1 MGMSGSDARGTFAE
15 EVAEPGGLD
24 TGVAKR
30 LLGLL
35 AADRRRVGIALT
47 ALLAVAAFG
56 VAQPVIIGKA
66 LDDGV
71 QANDGTVLL
80 FAVIAY
86 AAVTLGH
93 GVALG
98 VQRVTAARLG
108 NHVLHRLRIGIFQ
121 HYQRL
126 SLGFFDRQIT
136 GRLISRVVSD
146 IEAIGAVLTEGVLG
160 AVADSALLLGI
171 LVAMSLLSWQ
181 LTLLCLVV
189 TPLLYLSARFVARL
203 ARRWYRTMRA
213 RRSMLNGVLAESVL
227 GMRITQAFARE
238 TVNLERFDAVSQSQL
253 QAQFRTFTI
262 SSATVPVV
270 ELFTAIATGLV
281 LWFGGSLVIDGASG
295 ISVGLVT
302 TFALL
307 IERFFAPI
315 QELAMRYET
324 LQGAMASG
332 ERIFE
337 ILDIEPE
344 ITDAPNARELG
355 EIKGEIRFRNVD
367 FAYDPES
374 PVLHDVDLH
383 ARPGDTIALVG
394 ATGAGKT
401 TIINL
406 LFRFYDVT
414 SGSIT
419 VDGYDVRDVTQHSL
433 RRRMGL
439 VLQEPFLFSGNLHDN
454 IAYGRPTAT
463 RAEVVA
469 AAQTVGLHDFVQSLP
484 FGYDTP
490 IEERGGGLSIGQRQ
504 LVSFAR
510 ALLLNPRVLVLDEA
524 TSAVDAQTEAKIQ
537 HGLDILMAGRTA
549 IVIAHR
555 LSTVQRATEIV
566 VLEHGRIVERGTHAE
581 LLGHGG
587 LYYGL
592 HTMGLGSMDEL
603 DSAAVRHANQKS
615 SA

>member
-1 MGMSGSDARGTFAE
+1 MAVSGADARGTFAE
-15 EVAEPGGLD
+15 ESAEPQGLD
-24 TGVAKR
+24 ARVARR
-30 LLGLL
+30 LLGML
-35 AADRRRVGIALT
+35 ATDRRRMSIAVT
-47 ALLAVAAFG
+47 ALLAVAGFG
-56 VAQPVIIGKA
+56 VLQPVIIGRA

-71 QANDGTVLL
+71 LAGDGNVLL

-93 GVALG
+93 GGAMG
-98 VQRVTAARLG
+98 VQRQLTARLG
-108 NHVLHRLRIGIFQ
+108 NQLLHRLRTGVFQ

-136 GRLISRVVSD
+136 GRLISRIVSD
-146 IEAIGAVLTEGVLG
+146 IEAIGEVLTEGVLG
-160 AVADSALLLGI
+160 AAADVALLLGI

-189 TPLLYLSARFVARL
+189 TPLLYISARLVASL

-213 RRSMLNGVLAESVL
+213 RTSTLNGVLAESVL

-238 TVNLERFDAVSQSQL
+238 DVNLERFDVVNQYQL
-253 QAQFRTFTI
+253 QAQFRTFAI

-270 ELFTAIATGLV
+270 EVFTAAATGLV
-281 LWFGGSLVIDGASG
+281 LWFGGSFVIDGTDG
-295 ISVGLVT
+295 MTVGLVA
-302 TFALL
+302 TFALF

-315 QELAMRYET
+315 QELATRYET
-324 LQGAMASG
+324 LQSAMASG

-337 ILDIEPE
+337 VLDLEPE
-344 ITDAPNARELG
+344 ITDAADAHELG
-355 EIKGEIRFRNVD
+355 EIRGEIQFNDVK
-367 FAYDPES
+367 FGYDPET
-374 PVLHDVDLH
+374 PVLHGIDLH

-414 SGSIT
+414 SGSVT
-419 VDGYDVRDVTQHSL
+419 VDGHDVRNVTQQSL
-433 RRRMGL
+433 RRRMAL
-439 VLQEPFLFSGNLHDN
+439 VLQEPTLFSGSIHDN
-454 IAYGRPTAT
+454 IAYGRPTAS
-463 RAEVVA
+463 REDVVA
-469 AAQTVGLHDFVQSLP
+469 AAQAVGLHGFVESLP
-484 FGYDTP
+484 FGYDTQ

-510 ALLLNPRVLVLDEA
+510 ALLLDPRVLVLDEA
-524 TSAVDAQTEAKIQ
+524 TSAVDAQTEAYIQ
-537 HGLDILMAGRTA
+537 RGLETLMAGRTA

-555 LSTVQRATEIV
+555 LSTVQRATEIL

-581 LLGHGG
+581 LLDLRG
-587 LYYGL
+587 LYHGL
-592 HTMGLGSMDEL
+592 HTLGLGTMDEL
-603 DSAAVRHANQKS
+603 DSATVRRS
-615 SA
+615 SSDS

>member
-1 MGMSGSDARGTFAE
+1 MAVSGADARGTFAE
-15 EVAEPGGLD
+15 ESAQPPGLD
-24 TGVAKR
+24 ARVARR
-30 LLGLL
+30 LLALL
-35 AADRRRVGIALT
+35 ASDRRRMSIALT
-47 ALLAVAAFG
+47 ALLAVAGFG
-56 VAQPVIIGKA
+56 VLQPVIIGRA

-71 QANDGTVLL
+71 LAGDGAVLL

-86 AAVTLGH
+86 AGVTLGH
-93 GVALG
+93 GIALG
-98 VQRVTAARLG
+98 IQRQLTARLG
-108 NHVLHRLRIGIFQ
+108 NQLLHRLRTGVFQ

-136 GRLISRVVSD
+136 GRLISRIVSD
-146 IEAIGAVLTEGVLG
+146 IEAIGEVLTEGVLG
-160 AVADSALLLGI
+160 AAADVALLAGI

-189 TPLLYLSARFVARL
+189 TPLLYISARLVAAL

-213 RRSMLNGVLAESVL
+213 RTSTLNGVLAESVL

-238 TVNLERFDAVSQSQL
+238 EVNLERFDVVNQSQL
-253 QAQFRTFTI
+253 QAQFRTFVI

-270 ELFTAIATGLV
+270 EVFTAAATGLV
-281 LWFGGSLVIDGASG
+281 LWFGGSFVIDGTNG
-295 ISVGLVT
+295 MTVGLVA
-302 TFALL
+302 TFALF

-315 QELAMRYET
+315 QELATRYET
-324 LQGAMASG
+324 LQSAMASG

-337 ILDIEPE
+337 VLDLEPE
-344 ITDAPNARELG
+344 ITDAPDAHELG
-355 EIKGEIRFRNVD
+355 EIRGEIQFTEVK
-367 FAYDPES
+367 FGYDPET
-374 PVLHDVDLH
+374 PVLHGIDLH
-383 ARPGDTIALVG
+383 AQPGDTIALVG

-414 SGSIT
+414 SGSVTI
-419 VDGYDVRDVTQHSL
+419 DGRDVRSVTQQSL
-433 RRRMGL
+433 RRRMAL
-439 VLQEPFLFSGNLHDN
+439 VLQEPTLFSGNIHDN

-463 RAEVVA
+463 RAEVEA
-469 AAQTVGLHDFVQSLP
+469 AAQAVGLHGFVESLP
-484 FGYDTP
+484 FGYDTQ

-524 TSAVDAQTEAKIQ
+524 TSAVDAQTEAYIQ
-537 HGLDILMAGRTA
+537 RGLETLMAGRTA

-555 LSTVQRATEIV
+555 LSTVQRATEIL

-581 LLGHGG
+581 LLGQRG
-587 LYYGL
+587 LYHGL
-592 HTMGLGSMDEL
+592 HTLGLGTMDEL
-603 DSAAVRHANQKS
+603 DSAAVRRS
-615 SA
+615 SRNS

>member
-1 MGMSGSDARGTFAE
+1 MAVSGADARGTFAE
-15 EVAEPGGLD
+15 EPAEAPALDARVAR
-24 TGVAKR
+24 R
-30 LLGLL
+30 LVGMLS
-35 AADRRRVGIALT
+35 ADRRRMSLALT
-47 ALLAVAAFG
+47 SLLAVAAFG
-56 VAQPVIIGKA
+56 VLQPVIIGRA
-66 LDDGV
+66 IDDGV
-71 QANDGTVLL
+71 QAGDGTVLL
-80 FAVIAY
+80 LAVVAY

-98 VQRVTAARLG
+98 VQRQLTARLG
-108 NHVLHRLRIGIFQ
+108 NQLLHRLRTGVFR

-146 IEAIGAVLTEGVLG
+146 IEAIGEVLTEGVLG
-160 AVADSALLLGI
+160 AAADVAMLLGI

-189 TPLLYLSARFVARL
+189 TPLLYLSARLVASV

-213 RRSMLNGVLAESVL
+213 RTSTLNGVLAESVL

-238 TVNLERFDAVSQSQL
+238 AVNLERFDVVNQSQL

-270 ELFTAIATGLV
+270 EIFTAVATGLV
-281 LWFGGSLVIDGASG
+281 LWFGGSFVIDGANG
-295 ISVGLVT
+295 MTLGLVA
-302 TFALL
+302 TFALF

-315 QELAMRYET
+315 QELATRYET
-324 LQGAMASG
+324 LQSAMASG

-344 ITDAPNARELG
+344 ITDAPDAQELG
-355 EIKGEIRFRNVD
+355 EISGEIRFADVS
-367 FAYDPES
+367 FGYEPAV
-374 PVLHDVDLH
+374 PVLHGIDLR

-406 LFRFYDVT
+406 LFRFYEVT
-414 SGSIT
+414 SGTIT
-419 VDGYDVRDVTQHSL
+419 VDGHDVRNVTQRSL
-433 RRRMGL
+433 RRRMAL
-439 VLQEPFLFSGNLHDN
+439 VLQEPTLFSGSIHEN

-469 AAQTVGLHDFVQSLP
+469 AARAVGFDEFVQSLP
-484 FGYDTP
+484 FGYDTQ

-524 TSAVDAQTEAKIQ
+524 TSAVDAETEAYIQ
-537 HGLDILMAGRTA
+537 RGLETLMAGRTA

-555 LSTVQRATEIV
+555 LSTVRRATEIL
-566 VLEHGRIVERGTHAE
+566 VLEHGRIAERGTHSQ
-581 LLGHGG
+581 LLERRG
-587 LYYGL
+587 LYHGL
-592 HTMGLGSMDEL
+592 HTLGLGTMDEL
-603 DSAAVRHANQKS
+603 DSATVRRTGGGS
-615 SA
+615 

>member
-1 MGMSGSDARGTFAE
+1 MAVSGSNARGTFAE

-24 TGVAKR
+24 AGVAKR

-56 VAQPVIIGKA
+56 VVQPVIIGKA
-66 LDDGV
+66 LDDGI

-213 RRSMLNGVLAESVL
+213 RRSTLNGVLAESVL

-281 LWFGGSLVIDGASG
+281 LWFGGSLVIDGDSG

-302 TFALL
+302 AFALL

-355 EIKGEIRFRNVD
+355 EIEGEIRFRNVD

-406 LFRFYDVT
+406 LFRFYDVD

-439 VLQEPFLFSGNLHDN
+439 VLQEPFLFSGSLHDN

-537 HGLDILMAGRTA
+537 HGLDVLMAGRTA

-603 DSAAVRHANQKS
+603 DSAAVRQANQRS
-615 SA
+615 SS

>member
-1 MGMSGSDARGTFAE
+1 MAVSGADARGTFAE
-15 EVAEPGGLD
+15 ESAEPQGLD
-24 TGVAKR
+24 ARVARR
-30 LLGLL
+30 LFGLL
-35 AADRRRVGIALT
+35 AADRRRMTIAVT
-47 ALLAVAAFG
+47 ALLAVAGFG
-56 VAQPVIIGKA
+56 VLQPVIIGRA

-71 QANDGTVLL
+71 LAGDGTVLL

-93 GVALG
+93 GVAMG
-98 VQRVTAARLG
+98 VQRQLTARLG
-108 NHVLHRLRIGIFQ
+108 NQLLHRLRTGVFQ

-136 GRLISRVVSD
+136 GRLISRIVSD
-146 IEAIGAVLTEGVLG
+146 IEAIGEVLTEGVLG
-160 AVADSALLLGI
+160 AAADVALLLGI

-189 TPLLYLSARFVARL
+189 TPLLYISARLVASL

-213 RRSMLNGVLAESVL
+213 RTSTLNGVLAESVL

-238 TVNLERFDAVSQSQL
+238 DVNLERFDVVNQYQL
-253 QAQFRTFTI
+253 QAQFRTFAI

-270 ELFTAIATGLV
+270 EVFTAAATGLV
-281 LWFGGSLVIDGASG
+281 LWFGGSFVIDGSDG
-295 ISVGLVT
+295 MTVGLVA
-302 TFALL
+302 TFALF

-315 QELAMRYET
+315 QELATRYET
-324 LQGAMASG
+324 LQSAMASG

-337 ILDIEPE
+337 VLDLEPG
-344 ITDAPNARELG
+344 ITDSPDARELG
-355 EIKGEIRFRNVD
+355 EIRGEIQFRDVRFG
-367 FAYDPES
+367 YDPET
-374 PVLHDVDLH
+374 PVLHGIDLH
-383 ARPGDTIALVG
+383 AQPGDTIALVG

-414 SGSIT
+414 SGSVT
-419 VDGYDVRDVTQHSL
+419 VDGHDIRNVTQQSL
-433 RRRMGL
+433 RRRMAL
-439 VLQEPFLFSGNLHDN
+439 VLQEPTLFSGSIHDN
-454 IAYGRPTAT
+454 IAYGRPTAS
-463 RAEVVA
+463 REDVEA
-469 AAQTVGLHDFVQSLP
+469 AAQAVGLHGFVGSLP
-484 FGYDTP
+484 FGYDTQ

-510 ALLLNPRVLVLDEA
+510 ALLLDPRVLVLDEA
-524 TSAVDAQTEAKIQ
+524 TSAVDAQTEAYIQ
-537 HGLDILMAGRTA
+537 RGLETLMAGRTA

-581 LLGHGG
+581 LLDLRG
-587 LYYGL
+587 LYHGL
-592 HTMGLGSMDEL
+592 HTLGLGTMDEL
-603 DSAAVRHANQKS
+603 DSAAVRRS
-615 SA
+615 SRDS

>member
-1 MGMSGSDARGTFAE
+1 MAVSGADARGTFAE
-15 EVAEPGGLD
+15 EPAEAPALDARVAR
-24 TGVAKR
+24 R
-30 LLGLL
+30 LVGMLS
-35 AADRRRVGIALT
+35 ADRRRMSLALT
-47 ALLAVAAFG
+47 SLLAVAAFG
-56 VAQPVIIGKA
+56 VLQPVIIGRA
-66 LDDGV
+66 IDDGV
-71 QANDGTVLL
+71 QAGDSTVLL
-80 FAVIAY
+80 LAVVAY

-98 VQRVTAARLG
+98 VQRQLTARLG
-108 NHVLHRLRIGIFQ
+108 NQLLHRLRTGVFR

-146 IEAIGAVLTEGVLG
+146 IEAIGEVLTEGVLG
-160 AVADSALLLGI
+160 AAADVAMLLGI

-189 TPLLYLSARFVARL
+189 TPLLYLSARLVASV

-213 RRSMLNGVLAESVL
+213 RTSTLNGVLAESVL

-238 TVNLERFDAVSQSQL
+238 AVNLERFDVVNQSQL

-270 ELFTAIATGLV
+270 EIFTAVATGLV
-281 LWFGGSLVIDGASG
+281 LWFGGSFVIDGANG
-295 ISVGLVT
+295 MTLGLVA
-302 TFALL
+302 TFALF

-315 QELAMRYET
+315 QELATRYET
-324 LQGAMASG
+324 LQSAMASG

-344 ITDAPNARELG
+344 ITDAPDAQELG
-355 EIKGEIRFRNVD
+355 EISGEIRFADVS
-367 FAYDPES
+367 FGYEPAV
-374 PVLHDVDLH
+374 PVLHGIDLR

-406 LFRFYDVT
+406 LFRFYEVT
-414 SGSIT
+414 SGTIT
-419 VDGYDVRDVTQHSL
+419 VDGHDVRNVTQRSL
-433 RRRMGL
+433 RRRMAL
-439 VLQEPFLFSGNLHDN
+439 VLQEPTLFSGSIHEN

-469 AAQTVGLHDFVQSLP
+469 AARAVGFDEFVQSLP
-484 FGYDTP
+484 FGYDTQ

-524 TSAVDAQTEAKIQ
+524 TSAVDAETEAYIQ
-537 HGLDILMAGRTA
+537 RGLETLMAGRTA

-555 LSTVQRATEIV
+555 LSTVRRATEIL
-566 VLEHGRIVERGTHAE
+566 VLEHGRIAERGTHSQ
-581 LLGHGG
+581 LLERRG
-587 LYYGL
+587 LYHGL
-592 HTMGLGSMDEL
+592 HTLGLGTMDEL
-603 DSAAVRHANQKS
+603 DSATVRRTGGGS
-615 SA
+615 

>member
-1 MGMSGSDARGTFAE
+1 MAVSGADARGTFAE
-15 EVAEPGGLD
+15 ESAEPQGLD
-24 TGVAKR
+24 ARVARR

-35 AADRRRVGIALT
+35 ATDRRRMSIAVT
-47 ALLAVAAFG
+47 ALLAVAGFG
-56 VAQPVIIGKA
+56 VLQPVIIGRA

-71 QANDGTVLL
+71 LAGDGNVLL

-93 GVALG
+93 GVAMG
-98 VQRVTAARLG
+98 VQRQLTARLG
-108 NHVLHRLRIGIFQ
+108 HQLLHRLRTGVFQ

-136 GRLISRVVSD
+136 GRLISRIVSD
-146 IEAIGAVLTEGVLG
+146 IEAIGEVLTEGVLG
-160 AVADSALLLGI
+160 AAADVALLLGI

-189 TPLLYLSARFVARL
+189 TPLLYISARLVASL

-213 RRSMLNGVLAESVL
+213 RTSTLNGVLAESVL

-238 TVNLERFDAVSQSQL
+238 DVNLERFDVVNQYQL
-253 QAQFRTFTI
+253 QAQFRTFAI

-270 ELFTAIATGLV
+270 EVFTAAATGLV
-281 LWFGGSLVIDGASG
+281 LWFGGSFVIDGTDG
-295 ISVGLVT
+295 MTVGLVA
-302 TFALL
+302 TFALF

-315 QELAMRYET
+315 QELATRYET
-324 LQGAMASG
+324 LQSAMASG

-337 ILDIEPE
+337 VLDLEPQ
-344 ITDAPNARELG
+344 ITDAADAHELG
-355 EIKGEIRFRNVD
+355 EIRGEIQFRDVK
-367 FAYDPES
+367 FGYDPET
-374 PVLHDVDLH
+374 PVLHGIDLH

-406 LFRFYDVT
+406 LFRFYDLT
-414 SGSIT
+414 SGSVT
-419 VDGYDVRDVTQHSL
+419 VDGHDVRNVTQQSL
-433 RRRMGL
+433 RRRMAL
-439 VLQEPFLFSGNLHDN
+439 VLQEPTLFSGSIHDN
-454 IAYGRPTAT
+454 IAYGRPTAS
-463 RAEVVA
+463 REDVVA
-469 AAQTVGLHDFVQSLP
+469 AAQAVGLHGFVESLP
-484 FGYDTP
+484 FGYDTQ

-510 ALLLNPRVLVLDEA
+510 ALLLDPRVLVLDEA
-524 TSAVDAQTEAKIQ
+524 TSAVDAQTEAYIQ
-537 HGLDILMAGRTA
+537 RGLETLMAGRTA

-555 LSTVQRATEIV
+555 LSTVQRATEIL

-581 LLGHGG
+581 LLDLRG
-587 LYYGL
+587 LYHGL
-592 HTMGLGSMDEL
+592 HTLGLGTMDEL
-603 DSAAVRHANQKS
+603 DSATVRRS
-615 SA
+615 SRDS

>member
-1 MGMSGSDARGTFAE
+1 MAVSGADARGTFAE
-15 EVAEPGGLD
+15 ESAEAPGLD
-24 TGVAKR
+24 ARVAKR
-30 LLGLL
+30 LLAML
-35 AADRRRVGIALT
+35 AADRRRMSIAVT
-47 ALLAVAAFG
+47 ALLAVAGFG
-56 VAQPVIIGKA
+56 VLQPVIIGRA

-71 QANDGTVLL
+71 LAGDGTVLL

-93 GVALG
+93 GVAMG
-98 VQRVTAARLG
+98 VQRQLTARLG
-108 NHVLHRLRIGIFQ
+108 NQLLHRLRTGVFQ

-136 GRLISRVVSD
+136 GRLISRIVSD
-146 IEAIGAVLTEGVLG
+146 IEAIGEVLTEGVLG
-160 AVADSALLLGI
+160 AAADVALLLGI

-189 TPLLYLSARFVARL
+189 TPLLYISARLVAAL

-213 RRSMLNGVLAESVL
+213 RTSTLNGVLAESVL

-238 TVNLERFDAVSQSQL
+238 DVNLERFDVVNQSQL

-270 ELFTAIATGLV
+270 EVFTAAATGLV
-281 LWFGGSLVIDGASG
+281 LWFGGSFVIDGIDG
-295 ISVGLVT
+295 MTVGLVA
-302 TFALL
+302 TFALF

-315 QELAMRYET
+315 QELATRYET
-324 LQGAMASG
+324 LQSAMASG

-337 ILDIEPE
+337 VLDLEPG
-344 ITDAPNARELG
+344 ITDSPDAHELG
-355 EIKGEIRFRNVD
+355 EIRGEIQFRDVRFG
-367 FAYDPES
+367 YDPET
-374 PVLHDVDLH
+374 PVLHGIDLH

-414 SGSIT
+414 SGSVT
-419 VDGYDVRDVTQHSL
+419 VDGHDIRNVTQQSL
-433 RRRMGL
+433 RHRMAL
-439 VLQEPFLFSGNLHDN
+439 VLQEPTLFSGSIHDN
-454 IAYGRPTAT
+454 IAYGRPTAS
-463 RAEVVA
+463 REDVVA
-469 AAQTVGLHDFVQSLP
+469 AAQAVGLHGFVESLP
-484 FGYDTP
+484 FGYDTQ

-510 ALLLNPRVLVLDEA
+510 ALLLDPRVLVLDEA
-524 TSAVDAQTEAKIQ
+524 TSAVDAQTEAYIQ
-537 HGLDILMAGRTA
+537 RGLETLMAGRTA

-581 LLGHGG
+581 LLDLRG
-587 LYYGL
+587 LYHGL
-592 HTMGLGSMDEL
+592 HTLGLGTMDEL
-603 DSAAVRHANQKS
+603 DSATVRRS
-615 SA
+615 SRDS

>member
-1 MGMSGSDARGTFAE
+1 MSVSGTDVRGTFAE
-15 EVAEPGGLD
+15 EPSEAPGLD
-24 TGVAKR
+24 AGVARR

-35 AADRRRVGIALT
+35 GADRRRMSAALA
-47 ALLAVAAFG
+47 ALLAVAALG
-56 VAQPVIIGKA
+56 VLQPVIIGKA

-71 QANDGTVLL
+71 LAGDDNVLL
-80 FAVIAY
+80 VAVIAY

-93 GVALG
+93 GVAMG
-98 VQRVTAARLG
+98 VQRQITARLG
-108 NHVLHRLRIGIFQ
+108 HQVLHRLRTGVFQ

-146 IEAIGAVLTEGVLG
+146 IEAIGEVLTEGVLG
-160 AVADSALLLGI
+160 AAADVAMLVGI
-171 LVAMSLLSWQ
+171 LVTMSLLSWK

-189 TPLLYLSARFVARL
+189 TPLLYLSARFVAHL

-213 RRSMLNGVLAESVL
+213 RTSTLNGVLAESIL

-238 TVNLERFDAVSQSQL
+238 AVNIDRFDAVNQSQL
-253 QAQFRTFTI
+253 EAHFRTFTI

-281 LWFGGSLVIDGASG
+281 LWFGGSFVIDGAND
-295 ISVGLVT
+295 ISVGLVAA
-302 TFALL
+302 FALL

-315 QELAMRYET
+315 QELATRYET
-324 LQGAMASG
+324 LQSAMASG

-337 ILDIEPE
+337 VLDIEPE
-344 ITDAPNARELG
+344 IADAPQARNLG
-355 EIKGEIRFRNVD
+355 EINGDIQFKKVNFG
-367 FAYDPES
+367 YDPES

-383 ARPGDTIALVG
+383 ARPGDVIALVG

-414 SGSIT
+414 SGSIA
-419 VDGYDVRDVTQHSL
+419 VDGYDVRDLTQHSL
-433 RRRMGL
+433 RRSMAL
-439 VLQEPFLFSGNLHDN
+439 VLQEPFLFSGSIHDN
-454 IAYGRPTAT
+454 IAYGRPAAT

-469 AAQTVGLHDFVQSLP
+469 AAQAVGLDEFVQSLP

-510 ALLLNPRVLVLDEA
+510 ALLLDPRVLVLDEA

-537 HGLDILMAGRTA
+537 HGLETLMAGRTA

-555 LSTVQRATEIV
+555 LSTVQRATKIV
-566 VLEHGRIVERGTHAE
+566 ALEHGRIVESGTHAE
-581 LLGHGG
+581 LLDRGG

-592 HTMGLGSMDEL
+592 HTLGLGSMDEL
-603 DSAAVRHANQKS
+603 DSATVRRADRRP

>member
-1 MGMSGSDARGTFAE
+1 MAVSGADARGTFAE
-15 EVAEPGGLD
+15 ETAEVSGLD
-24 TGVAKR
+24 ARVARR

-35 AADRRRVGIALT
+35 ATDRRRMTIALA
-47 ALLAVAAFG
+47 ALLAVAGFG
-56 VAQPVIIGKA
+56 VLQPIIIGRA

-71 QANDGTVLL
+71 LAGDGNVLM
-80 FAVIAY
+80 FAVITY

-98 VQRVTAARLG
+98 VQRQLTARLG
-108 NHVLHRLRIGIFQ
+108 NQLLHRLRTGVFR

-136 GRLISRVVSD
+136 GRLISRIVSD
-146 IEAIGAVLTEGVLG
+146 IEAIGEVLTEGVLG
-160 AVADSALLLGI
+160 AAADVALLVGI

-189 TPLLYLSARFVARL
+189 TPLLYISARLVAAL

-213 RRSMLNGVLAESVL
+213 RTSTLNGVLAESVI

-238 TVNLERFDAVSQSQL
+238 DVNLERFDVVNQSQL

-270 ELFTAIATGLV
+270 EVFTAAATGLV
-281 LWFGGSLVIDGASG
+281 LWFGGSFVIDGTDG
-295 ISVGLVT
+295 MTVGLVA
-302 TFALL
+302 TFALF

-315 QELAMRYET
+315 QELATRYET
-324 LQGAMASG
+324 LQSAMASG

-337 ILDIEPE
+337 VLDLEPG
-344 ITDAPNARELG
+344 ITDSSDAHELG
-355 EIKGEIRFRNVD
+355 EIRGEIRFREVN
-367 FAYDPES
+367 FGYDPET
-374 PVLHDVDLH
+374 PVLHGIDLH

-414 SGSIT
+414 SGSVT
-419 VDGYDVRDVTQHSL
+419 VDGHDVRSVAQQSL
-433 RRRMGL
+433 RRRMAL
-439 VLQEPFLFSGNLHDN
+439 VLQEPTLFSGSIHDN
-454 IAYGRPTAT
+454 IAYGRPTAS
-463 RAEVVA
+463 REEVEA
-469 AAQTVGLHDFVQSLP
+469 AAQAVGLHGFVESLP
-484 FGYDTP
+484 FGYDTQ

-510 ALLLNPRVLVLDEA
+510 ALLLDPRVLVLDEA
-524 TSAVDAQTEAKIQ
+524 TSAVDAQTEAYIQ
-537 HGLDILMAGRTA
+537 RGLETLMAGRTA

-581 LLGHGG
+581 LLDLRG
-587 LYYGL
+587 LYHGL
-592 HTMGLGSMDEL
+592 HTLGLGTMDEL
-603 DSAAVRHANQKS
+603 DSAAVRRNS
-615 SA
+615 RDS

>member
-1 MGMSGSDARGTFAE
+1 MAVSGAGARGTFAE
-15 EVAEPGGLD
+15 EPAEAPALDARVAR
-24 TGVAKR
+24 R
-30 LLGLL
+30 LLGMLS
-35 AADRRRVGIALT
+35 ADRRRMSLT
-47 ALLAVAAFG
+47 LAALLAVAAFG
-56 VAQPVIIGKA
+56 VLQPVIIGRA
-66 LDDGV
+66 IDDGV
-71 QANDGTVLL
+71 QAGDSTVLL
-80 FAVIAY
+80 LAVVAY

-98 VQRVTAARLG
+98 VQRQLTARLG
-108 NHVLHRLRIGIFQ
+108 NQLLHRLRTGVFR

-146 IEAIGAVLTEGVLG
+146 IEAIGEVLTEGVLG
-160 AVADSALLLGI
+160 AAADVAMLLGI

-189 TPLLYLSARFVARL
+189 TPLLYLSARLVASV

-213 RRSMLNGVLAESVL
+213 RTSTLNGVLAESVL

-238 TVNLERFDAVSQSQL
+238 AVNLERFDVVNQSQL

-270 ELFTAIATGLV
+270 EIFTAVATGLV
-281 LWFGGSLVIDGASG
+281 LWFGGSFVIDGANG
-295 ISVGLVT
+295 MTLGLVA
-302 TFALL
+302 TFALF

-315 QELAMRYET
+315 QELATRYET
-324 LQGAMASG
+324 LQSAMASG

-344 ITDAPNARELG
+344 ITDAPDAQELG
-355 EIKGEIRFRNVD
+355 EISGEIRFADVS
-367 FAYDPES
+367 FGYEPAV
-374 PVLHDVDLH
+374 PVLHGIDLR

-406 LFRFYDVT
+406 LFRFYEVT
-414 SGSIT
+414 SGTIT
-419 VDGYDVRDVTQHSL
+419 VDGHDVRNVTQRSL
-433 RRRMGL
+433 RRRMAL
-439 VLQEPFLFSGNLHDN
+439 VLQEPTLFSGSIHEN

-469 AAQTVGLHDFVQSLP
+469 AARAVGFDEFVQSLP
-484 FGYDTP
+484 FGYDTQ

-524 TSAVDAQTEAKIQ
+524 TSAVDAETEAYIQ
-537 HGLDILMAGRTA
+537 RGLETLMAGRTA

-555 LSTVQRATEIV
+555 LSTVRRATEIL
-566 VLEHGRIVERGTHAE
+566 VLEHGRIAERGTHSQ
-581 LLGHGG
+581 LLERRG
-587 LYYGL
+587 LYHGL
-592 HTMGLGSMDEL
+592 HTLGLGTMDEL
-603 DSAAVRHANQKS
+603 DSATVRRTGGGS
-615 SA
+615 

>member
-1 MGMSGSDARGTFAE
+1 MAVSGAGARGTFAE
-15 EVAEPGGLD
+15 EPAEAPALDARVAR
-24 TGVAKR
+24 R
-30 LLGLL
+30 LVGMLS
-35 AADRRRVGIALT
+35 ADRRRMSLALT
-47 ALLAVAAFG
+47 SLLAVAAFG
-56 VAQPVIIGKA
+56 VLQPVIIGRA
-66 LDDGV
+66 IDDGV
-71 QANDGTVLL
+71 QAGDSTVLL
-80 FAVIAY
+80 LAVVAY

-98 VQRVTAARLG
+98 VQRQLTARLG
-108 NHVLHRLRIGIFQ
+108 NQLLHRLRTGVFR

-146 IEAIGAVLTEGVLG
+146 IEAIGEVLTEGVLG
-160 AVADSALLLGI
+160 AAADVAMLLGI

-189 TPLLYLSARFVARL
+189 TPLLYLSARLVASV

-213 RRSMLNGVLAESVL
+213 RTSTLNGVLAESVL

-238 TVNLERFDAVSQSQL
+238 AVNLERFDVVNQSQL

-270 ELFTAIATGLV
+270 EIFTAVATGLV
-281 LWFGGSLVIDGASG
+281 LWFGGSFVIDGANG
-295 ISVGLVT
+295 MTLGLVA
-302 TFALL
+302 TFALF

-315 QELAMRYET
+315 QELATRYET
-324 LQGAMASG
+324 LQSAMASG

-344 ITDAPNARELG
+344 ITDAPDAQELG
-355 EIKGEIRFRNVD
+355 EISGEIRFADVS
-367 FAYDPES
+367 FGYEPAV
-374 PVLHDVDLH
+374 PVLHGIDLR

-406 LFRFYDVT
+406 LFRFYEVT
-414 SGSIT
+414 SGTIT
-419 VDGYDVRDVTQHSL
+419 VDGHDVRNVTQRSL
-433 RRRMGL
+433 RRRMAL
-439 VLQEPFLFSGNLHDN
+439 VLQEPTLFSGSIHEN

-469 AAQTVGLHDFVQSLP
+469 AARAVGFDEFVQSLP
-484 FGYDTP
+484 FGYDTQ

-524 TSAVDAQTEAKIQ
+524 TSAVDAETEAYIQ
-537 HGLDILMAGRTA
+537 RGLETLMAGRTA

-555 LSTVQRATEIV
+555 LSTVRRATEIL
-566 VLEHGRIVERGTHAE
+566 VLEHGRIAERGTHSQ
-581 LLGHGG
+581 LLERRG
-587 LYYGL
+587 LYHGL
-592 HTMGLGSMDEL
+592 HTLGLGTMDEL
-603 DSAAVRHANQKS
+603 DSATVRRAGRGS
-615 SA
+615 

>member
-1 MGMSGSDARGTFAE
+1 MAVSGADARGTFAE
-15 EVAEPGGLD
+15 ETAEAPGLD
-24 TGVAKR
+24 ARVARR

-35 AADRRRVGIALT
+35 ATDRRRMAIALT
-47 ALLAVAAFG
+47 ALLAVAGFG
-56 VAQPVIIGKA
+56 VLQPVIIGRA

-71 QANDGTVLL
+71 LAGDGDVLL

-86 AAVTLGH
+86 AAVTVGH
-93 GVALG
+93 GLALG
-98 VQRVTAARLG
+98 IQRQLTARLG
-108 NHVLHRLRIGIFQ
+108 NQLLHRLRTGVFR

-136 GRLISRVVSD
+136 GRLISRIVSD
-146 IEAIGAVLTEGVLG
+146 IEAIGEVLTEGVLG
-160 AVADSALLLGI
+160 AAADVALLVGI

-189 TPLLYLSARFVARL
+189 TPLLYISARLVASL

-213 RRSMLNGVLAESVL
+213 RTSTLNGVLAESVL

-238 TVNLERFDAVSQSQL
+238 DVNLDRFDVVNQSQL

-270 ELFTAIATGLV
+270 EVFTAAATGLV
-281 LWFGGSLVIDGASG
+281 LWFGGSFVIDGIDG
-295 ISVGLVT
+295 MTVGLVA
-302 TFALL
+302 TFALF

-315 QELAMRYET
+315 QELATRYET
-324 LQGAMASG
+324 LQSAMASG

-337 ILDIEPE
+337 VLDLEPG
-344 ITDAPNARELG
+344 ITDAPDAHELG
-355 EIKGEIRFRNVD
+355 EIRGEICFREVK
-367 FAYDPES
+367 FGYDPET
-374 PVLHDVDLH
+374 PVLHGIDLH

-406 LFRFYDVT
+406 LFRFYDIT

-419 VDGYDVRDVTQHSL
+419 VDGHDVRSVTQQSL
-433 RRRMGL
+433 RRRMAL
-439 VLQEPFLFSGNLHDN
+439 VLQEPTLFSGSIHDN
-454 IAYGRPTAT
+454 IAYGRPAAS
-463 RAEVVA
+463 RSEVTA
-469 AAQTVGLHDFVQSLP
+469 AAQAVGLHGFVESLP
-484 FGYDTP
+484 FGYDTQ

-510 ALLLNPRVLVLDEA
+510 ALLLDPRVLVLDEA
-524 TSAVDAQTEAKIQ
+524 TSAVDAQTEAYIQ
-537 HGLDILMAGRTA
+537 RGLETLMAGRTA

-555 LSTVQRATEIV
+555 LSTVQRATEII

-581 LLGHGG
+581 LLDLRG
-587 LYYGL
+587 LYHGL
-592 HTMGLGSMDEL
+592 HALGLGTMDEI
-603 DSAAVRHANQKS
+603 DSAKVRRS
-615 SA
+615 SRES

>member
-1 MGMSGSDARGTFAE
+1 MAVSGADARGTFAE
-15 EVAEPGGLD
+15 ESAEAPGLD
-24 TGVAKR
+24 ARVAKR
-30 LLGLL
+30 LLAML
-35 AADRRRVGIALT
+35 AADRRRMSIAVT
-47 ALLAVAAFG
+47 ALLAVAGFG
-56 VAQPVIIGKA
+56 VLQPVIIGRA

-71 QANDGTVLL
+71 LAGDGTVLL

-93 GVALG
+93 GVAMG
-98 VQRVTAARLG
+98 VQRQLTARLG
-108 NHVLHRLRIGIFQ
+108 NQLLHRLRTGVFQ

-136 GRLISRVVSD
+136 GRLISRIVSD
-146 IEAIGAVLTEGVLG
+146 IEAIGEVLTEGVLG
-160 AVADSALLLGI
+160 AAADVALLVGI

-189 TPLLYLSARFVARL
+189 TPLLYVSARLVASL

-213 RRSMLNGVLAESVL
+213 RTSTLNGVLAESVL

-238 TVNLERFDAVSQSQL
+238 DVNLERFDVVNQSQL

-270 ELFTAIATGLV
+270 EVFTAAATGLV
-281 LWFGGSLVIDGASG
+281 LWFGGSFVIDGIDG
-295 ISVGLVT
+295 MTVGLVA
-302 TFALL
+302 TFALF

-315 QELAMRYET
+315 QELATRYET
-324 LQGAMASG
+324 LQSAMASG

-337 ILDIEPE
+337 VLDLEPG
-344 ITDAPNARELG
+344 ITDAPDARELG
-355 EIKGEIRFRNVD
+355 EIRGEIQFRDVRFG
-367 FAYDPES
+367 YDPET
-374 PVLHDVDLH
+374 PVLHGIDLH

-414 SGSIT
+414 SGSVT
-419 VDGYDVRDVTQHSL
+419 VDGHDVRNVTQQSL
-433 RRRMGL
+433 RRRMAL
-439 VLQEPFLFSGNLHDN
+439 VLQEPTLFSGSIHDN
-454 IAYGRPTAT
+454 IAYGRPTAS
-463 RAEVVA
+463 RKDVEA
-469 AAQTVGLHDFVQSLP
+469 AAQAVGLHGFVESLP
-484 FGYDTP
+484 FGYDTQ

-510 ALLLNPRVLVLDEA
+510 ALLLDPRVLVLDEA
-524 TSAVDAQTEAKIQ
+524 TSAVDAQTEAYIQ
-537 HGLDILMAGRTA
+537 RGLETLMAGRTA

-555 LSTVQRATEIV
+555 LSTVQRATEIL

-581 LLGHGG
+581 LLDLRG
-587 LYYGL
+587 LYHGL
-592 HTMGLGSMDEL
+592 HTLGLGTMDEL
-603 DSAAVRHANQKS
+603 DSATVRRS
-615 SA
+615 SRDS

>member
-1 MGMSGSDARGTFAE
+1 MAVSGADARGTFAE
-15 EVAEPGGLD
+15 ESAEAPGLD
-24 TGVAKR
+24 ARVAKR
-30 LLGLL
+30 LLAML
-35 AADRRRVGIALT
+35 AADRRRMSIAVT
-47 ALLAVAAFG
+47 ALLVVAGFG
-56 VAQPVIIGKA
+56 VLQPVIIGRA

-71 QANDGTVLL
+71 LAGDGTVLL

-93 GVALG
+93 GVAMG
-98 VQRVTAARLG
+98 VQRQLTARLG
-108 NHVLHRLRIGIFQ
+108 NQLLHRLRTGVFR

-136 GRLISRVVSD
+136 GRLISRIVSD
-146 IEAIGAVLTEGVLG
+146 IEAIGEVLTEGVLG
-160 AVADSALLLGI
+160 AAADVALLLGI

-189 TPLLYLSARFVARL
+189 TPLLYFSARLVASL

-213 RRSMLNGVLAESVL
+213 RTSTLNGVLAESVL

-238 TVNLERFDAVSQSQL
+238 DVNLERFDVVNQYQL
-253 QAQFRTFTI
+253 QAQFRTFAI

-270 ELFTAIATGLV
+270 EVFTAAATGLV
-281 LWFGGSLVIDGASG
+281 LWFGGSFVIDGTDG
-295 ISVGLVT
+295 MTVGLVA
-302 TFALL
+302 TFALF

-315 QELAMRYET
+315 QELATRYET
-324 LQGAMASG
+324 LQSAMASG

-337 ILDIEPE
+337 VLDLEPE
-344 ITDAPNARELG
+344 ITDAADAHELG
-355 EIKGEIRFRNVD
+355 EIRGEIQFKDVK
-367 FAYDPES
+367 FGYDPET
-374 PVLHDVDLH
+374 PVLHGIDLH

-406 LFRFYDVT
+406 LFRFYDLT
-414 SGSIT
+414 SGSVT
-419 VDGYDVRDVTQHSL
+419 VDGHDVRNVTQQSL
-433 RRRMGL
+433 RRRMAL
-439 VLQEPFLFSGNLHDN
+439 VLQEPTLFSGSIHDN
-454 IAYGRPTAT
+454 IAYGRPTAS
-463 RAEVVA
+463 RKDVEA
-469 AAQTVGLHDFVQSLP
+469 AAQAVGLHGFVESLP
-484 FGYDTP
+484 FGYDTQ

-510 ALLLNPRVLVLDEA
+510 ALLLDPRVLVLDEA
-524 TSAVDAQTEAKIQ
+524 TSAVDAQTEAYIQ
-537 HGLDILMAGRTA
+537 RGLETLMAGRTA

-581 LLGHGG
+581 LLDLRG
-587 LYYGL
+587 LYHGL
-592 HTMGLGSMDEL
+592 HTLGLGTMDEL
-603 DSAAVRHANQKS
+603 DSATVRRS
-615 SA
+615 SRDS

>member
-1 MGMSGSDARGTFAE
+1 MAVSGAGARGTFAE
-15 EVAEPGGLD
+15 EPAEAPALDARVAR
-24 TGVAKR
+24 R
-30 LLGLL
+30 LVGMLS
-35 AADRRRVGIALT
+35 ADRRRMSLALT
-47 ALLAVAAFG
+47 SLLAVAAFG
-56 VAQPVIIGKA
+56 VLQPVIIGRA
-66 LDDGV
+66 IDDGV
-71 QANDGTVLL
+71 QAGDSTVLL
-80 FAVIAY
+80 LAVVAY

-98 VQRVTAARLG
+98 VQRQLTARLG
-108 NHVLHRLRIGIFQ
+108 NQLLHRLRTGVFR

-146 IEAIGAVLTEGVLG
+146 IEAIGEVLTEGVLG
-160 AVADSALLLGI
+160 AAADVAMLLGI

-189 TPLLYLSARFVARL
+189 TPLLYLSARLVASV

-213 RRSMLNGVLAESVL
+213 RTSTLNGVLAESVL

-238 TVNLERFDAVSQSQL
+238 AVNLERFDVVNQSQL

-270 ELFTAIATGLV
+270 EIFTAVATGLV
-281 LWFGGSLVIDGASG
+281 LWFGGSFVIDGANG
-295 ISVGLVT
+295 MTLGLVA
-302 TFALL
+302 TFALF

-315 QELAMRYET
+315 QELATRYET
-324 LQGAMASG
+324 LQSAMASG

-344 ITDAPNARELG
+344 ITDAPDAQELG
-355 EIKGEIRFRNVD
+355 EISGEIRFADVS
-367 FAYDPES
+367 FGYEPAV
-374 PVLHDVDLH
+374 PVLHGIDLR

-406 LFRFYDVT
+406 LFRFYEVT
-414 SGSIT
+414 SGTIT
-419 VDGYDVRDVTQHSL
+419 VDGHDVRNVTQRSL
-433 RRRMGL
+433 RRRMAL
-439 VLQEPFLFSGNLHDN
+439 VLQEPTLFSGSIHEN

-469 AAQTVGLHDFVQSLP
+469 AARAVGFDEFVQSLP
-484 FGYDTP
+484 FGYDTQ

-524 TSAVDAQTEAKIQ
+524 TSAVDAETEAYIQ
-537 HGLDILMAGRTA
+537 RGLETLMAGRTA

-555 LSTVQRATEIV
+555 LSTVRRATEIL
-566 VLEHGRIVERGTHAE
+566 VLEHGRIAERGTHSQ
-581 LLGHGG
+581 LLERRG
-587 LYYGL
+587 LYHGL
-592 HTMGLGSMDEL
+592 HTLGLGTMDEL
-603 DSAAVRHANQKS
+603 DSATVRRTGGGS
-615 SA
+615 